1 MAADGT
7 IIFKSDLDNEKL
19 VKELEKAK
27 GEVTKL
33 EKELK
38 SLNEQKNTLNEKSD
52 GFQKNLD
59 DVRAKI
65 AGLTVKLREYKKVL
79 DNSDPNKGIDT
90 HTYMEALERQKE
102 ATEQMAAAQATAKEL
117 GDALEKSGKEAE
129 DLDKKLTD
137 AEEKLGAAKE
147 KAGGLERK
155 LVEASSAS
163 AKMRRTMANVDSVMK
178 KVTDR
183 MKSLARRVLIFSVL
197 LSALRKVR
205 DWIGEVIKSNSEAS
219 ASLARLKGALL
230 TLAQPLVNV
239 IIPAFTAFVNVLTK
253 VVSVLA
259 AVVSSLFGTT
269 AKQSAEAAKNLYNE
283 QKALKATGSAAKKA
297 AGQLASFDEINKL
310 TSNDSGGGSS
320 SGISP
325 DFSALEKGIDLTG
338 KIGEITAFVSASLL
352 ALGAILTFSGANI
365 PLGLGLM
372 AAGAVGL
379 AAVAKENWD
388 YISSQLMAH
397 MNDILGDIMAG
408 GGILAV
414 IGLVLLF
421 TGHVGIGLALFLAGA
436 AAFATAAS
444 FQWGGI
450 EQDIKTVIGKITLV
464 LGGALLVLGAV
475 LTFTGVNLPLGIALM
490 AAGAAGL
497 ITSAVLNWD
506 KITGTLKPVISKI
519 MTAVGGSL
527 LVLGAIFA
535 FSGINIPLGIA
546 MLLAGGASLIS
557 VGALNWNAILDKFK
571 EIWKGIKNWWNTDVA
586 EFFTAEYWKNVMK
599 KIGTG
604 IVSVFYGA
612 VNVVIRGI
620 NWLISKLN
628 TISFAVPEW
637 VPLIGGKKFGFNISK
652 VKEIAIPRLAAG
664 AVIPPN
670 REFMAVLGDQKSGR
684 NLEAP
689 ESLIRQIVREESG
702 GGSGDVSGI
711 LYAILEAI
719 REGKV
724 LSCDDKT
731 LAAVV
736 GRAQARQMRAKG
748 GGSLV
753 DVY

>member
-19 VKELEKAK
+19 VKELEKSKAK
-27 GEVTKL
+27 INKL
-33 EKELK
+33 EKSLENMGGQK
-38 SLNEQKNTLNEKSD
+38 SQL
-52 GFQKNLD
+52 
-59 DVRAKI
+59 
-65 AGLTVKLREYKKVL
+65 
-79 DNSDPNKGIDT
+79 
-90 HTYMEALERQKE
+90 
-102 ATEQMAAAQATAKEL
+102 TEQFEKLSVTLDEAKAKLYEMQNAAKGTY
-117 GDALEKSGKEAE
+117 GKEQISEQRERVRGLQTEYNRVATQVETLKTNMGKTSEELAE
-129 DLDKKLTD
+129 
-137 AEEKLGAAKE
+137 AKDH
-147 KAGGLERK
+147 AGGLERQ
-155 LVEASSAS
+155 LAEVTSAGARMRDAMAEAD
-163 AKMRRTMANVDSVMK
+163 KRLGKIAN
-178 KVTDR
+178 R
-183 MKSLARRVLIFSVL
+183 MKLLARRVLVFSVL

-205 DWIGEVIKSNSEAS
+205 DRMGEVDKSNSEAS
-219 ASLARLKGALL
+219 AALARLKGAIL

-259 AVVSSLFGTT
+259 AVVSSVFGTT
-269 AKQSAEAAKNLYNE
+269 AKQSAEAAKNLYDE

-297 AGQLASFDEINKL
+297 AGQLASFDEINRL

-450 EQDIKTVIGKITLV
+450 EQDIKTVIGKITLI

-497 ITSAVLNWD
+497 VTSAVLNWD

-571 EIWKGIKNWWNTDVA
+571 EIWRGIKNWWNTDVA

-599 KIGTG
+599 KIGNG

>member
-7 IIFKSDLDNEKL
+7 IIVQTDLDNAKL
-19 VKELEKAK
+19 SKDLEKVK
-27 GEVTKL
+27 NQINKL
-33 EKELK
+33 EKSLENMGGQK
-38 SLNEQKNTLNEKSD
+38 SQL
-52 GFQKNLD
+52 
-59 DVRAKI
+59 
-65 AGLTVKLREYKKVL
+65 
-79 DNSDPNKGIDT
+79 
-90 HTYMEALERQKE
+90 
-102 ATEQMAAAQATAKEL
+102 TEQFEKLSLTLDEAKAKLYEMQNAAKGTY
-117 GDALEKSGKEAE
+117 GKEQISEQRERVRGLQTEYNRVATQVE
-129 DLDKKLTD
+129 TLKTNMGKTSDELSD
-137 AEEKLGAAKE
+137 AKDH
-147 KAGGLERK
+147 AGGLERQLAESTNAGARMRDAMAEADKRLGKIANRLK
-155 LVEASSAS
+155 L
-163 AKMRRTMANVDSVMK
+163 
-178 KVTDR
+178 
-183 MKSLARRVLIFSVL
+183 LARRVLVFSVL

-205 DWIGEVIKSNSEAS
+205 DWMGEVVKSNGEAS

-259 AVVSSLFGTT
+259 AVVSSVFGTT
-269 AKQSAEAAKNLYNE
+269 AKQSAEAAKNLYDE

-388 YISSQLMAH
+388 YISSQLMAR

-450 EQDIKTVIGKITLV
+450 EQDIKTVIGKITLI

-497 ITSAVLNWD
+497 VTSAVLNWD

-527 LVLGAIFA
+527 LVLGALFA

-599 KIGTG
+599 KIGNG

-689 ESLIRQIVREESG
+689 ERLIRQIVREESG

>member
-7 IIFKSDLDNEKL
+7 IIIKTDLDNAKL

-27 GEVTKL
+27 AKINKL
-33 EKELK
+33 EKSLENMGGQK
-38 SLNEQKNTLNEKSD
+38 SQLTEQFEK
-52 GFQKNLD
+52 
-59 DVRAKI
+59 
-65 AGLTVKLREYKKVL
+65 LTVTLDEAKAKLYEMQ
-79 DNSDPNKGIDT
+79 NAAKG
-90 HTYMEALERQKE
+90 TY
-102 ATEQMAAAQATAKEL
+102 
-117 GDALEKSGKEAE
+117 GKEQISEQRERVRGLQTDYNRVATQVETLKTNMGKTSEELAE
-129 DLDKKLTD
+129 
-137 AEEKLGAAKE
+137 AKDH
-147 KAGGLERK
+147 AGGLERQ
-155 LVEASSAS
+155 LAEATSTGAR
-163 AKMRRTMANVDSVMK
+163 MRNVMAEADKRLGEIAN
-178 KVTDR
+178 R
-183 MKSLARRVLIFSVL
+183 MKSLARRVLVFSVL

-205 DWIGEVIKSNSEAS
+205 DWMGEVVKSNGEAS
-219 ASLARLKGALL
+219 AALARLKGALL

-259 AVVSSLFGTT
+259 AVVSSVFGTT
-269 AKQSAEAAKNLYNE
+269 AKQSAEAAKNLYDE

-310 TSNDSGGGSS
+310 TSNDSGGSSS

-436 AAFATAAS
+436 AAFATAAA

-450 EQDIKTVIGKITLV
+450 EQDIKTVIGEITLI

-497 ITSAVLNWD
+497 VTSAVLNWD

-527 LVLGAIFA
+527 LVLGAIFT

-571 EIWKGIKNWWNTDVA
+571 EIWRGIKNWWNTDVA
-586 EFFTAEYWKNVMK
+586 EFFTAEYWKNVMR
-599 KIGTG
+599 KIGNG

-612 VNVVIRGI
+612 VNVIIRGI

-637 VPLIGGKKFGFNISK
+637 VPLIGGKKFGFNIPK
-652 VKEIAIPRLAAG
+652 INEISIPQLAAG

-689 ESLIRQIVREESG
+689 ESLIRQIVREEAG

-711 LYAILEAI
+711 LYSILEAI

-724 LSCDDKT
+724 LSCDDKA
-731 LAAVV
+731 LASVV

>member
-7 IIFKSDLDNEKL
+7 IIVQTDLDNAKL
-19 VKELEKAK
+19 SKDLEKVK
-27 GEVTKL
+27 NQINKL
-33 EKELK
+33 EKSLENMGGQK
-38 SLNEQKNTLNEKSD
+38 SQL
-52 GFQKNLD
+52 
-59 DVRAKI
+59 
-65 AGLTVKLREYKKVL
+65 
-79 DNSDPNKGIDT
+79 
-90 HTYMEALERQKE
+90 
-102 ATEQMAAAQATAKEL
+102 TEQFEKLSVTLDEAKAKLYEMQNAAKGTY
-117 GDALEKSGKEAE
+117 GKEQISEQRERVRGLQTEYNRVATQVETLEANMGKASEELAE
-129 DLDKKLTD
+129 
-137 AEEKLGAAKE
+137 AKDH
-147 KAGGLERK
+147 AGGLERQ
-155 LVEASSAS
+155 LAEAPSAG
-163 AKMRRTMANVDSVMK
+163 ARMRDVMAEADKRLGKIAN
-178 KVTDR
+178 R
-183 MKSLARRVLIFSVL
+183 MKLLARRVLVFSVL

-205 DWIGEVIKSNSEAS
+205 DWMGEVVKSNSEAS

-259 AVVSSLFGTT
+259 AGVSSLFGTT

>member
-7 IIFKSDLDNEKL
+7 IIIKTDLDNAKL

-27 GEVTKL
+27 AKINKL
-33 EKELK
+33 EKSLENMGGQK
-38 SLNEQKNTLNEKSD
+38 SQL
-52 GFQKNLD
+52 
-59 DVRAKI
+59 
-65 AGLTVKLREYKKVL
+65 
-79 DNSDPNKGIDT
+79 
-90 HTYMEALERQKE
+90 
-102 ATEQMAAAQATAKEL
+102 TEQFEKLSVTLDEAKAKLYEMQNAAKGTY
-117 GDALEKSGKEAE
+117 GKEQISEQRERVRGLQTDYNRVATQVE
-129 DLDKKLTD
+129 TLETNMKKTSDELS
-137 AEEKLGAAKE
+137 EAKDH
-147 KAGGLERK
+147 AGGLERQ
-155 LVEASSAS
+155 LAESTNAGARMRDVMAEAD
-163 AKMRRTMANVDSVMK
+163 KRLGKIAN
-178 KVTDR
+178 R
-183 MKSLARRVLIFSVL
+183 MKSLARRVLVFSVL

-205 DWIGEVIKSNSEAS
+205 DWMGEVVKSNGEAS
-219 ASLARLKGALL
+219 AALARLKGALL
-230 TLAQPLVNV
+230 TLEQPLVNV

-259 AVVSSLFGTT
+259 AVVSSVFGTT
-269 AKQSAEAAKNLYNE
+269 AKQSAEAAKNLYDE

-379 AAVAKENWD
+379 ATVAKENWD
-388 YISSQLMAH
+388 YISSQLMAR

-450 EQDIKTVIGKITLV
+450 EQDIKTVIGKITLI

-497 ITSAVLNWD
+497 VTSAVLNWD

-527 LVLGAIFA
+527 LVLGALFA

-599 KIGTG
+599 KIGNG

-689 ESLIRQIVREESG
+689 ERLIRQIVREESG

>member
-7 IIFKSDLDNEKL
+7 IIVQTDLDNAKL
-19 VKELEKAK
+19 SKDLEKVK
-27 GEVTKL
+27 NQINKL
-33 EKELK
+33 EKSLENMGGQK
-38 SLNEQKNTLNEKSD
+38 SQL
-52 GFQKNLD
+52 
-59 DVRAKI
+59 
-65 AGLTVKLREYKKVL
+65 
-79 DNSDPNKGIDT
+79 
-90 HTYMEALERQKE
+90 
-102 ATEQMAAAQATAKEL
+102 TEQFEKLSVTLDEAKAKLYEMQNAAKGTY
-117 GDALEKSGKEAE
+117 GKEQISEQRERVRGLQTEYNRVATQVE
-129 DLDKKLTD
+129 TLEANMGKASEELSD
-137 AEEKLGAAKE
+137 AKDH
-147 KAGGLERK
+147 AGGLERQLAESTNAGARMRDAMAEADKRLGKIANRLK
-155 LVEASSAS
+155 L
-163 AKMRRTMANVDSVMK
+163 
-178 KVTDR
+178 
-183 MKSLARRVLIFSVL
+183 LARRVLVFSVL

-205 DWIGEVIKSNSEAS
+205 DWMGEVVKSNGEAS

-259 AVVSSLFGTT
+259 AVVSSVFGTT
-269 AKQSAEAAKNLYNE
+269 AKQSAEAAKNLYDE

-388 YISSQLMAH
+388 YISSQLMAR

-450 EQDIKTVIGKITLV
+450 EQDIKTVIGKITLI

-497 ITSAVLNWD
+497 VTSAVLNWD

-527 LVLGAIFA
+527 LVLGALFA

-689 ESLIRQIVREESG
+689 ERLIRQIVREESG

>member
-7 IIFKSDLDNEKL
+7 IIVQTDLDNAKL
-19 VKELEKAK
+19 SKDLEKVK
-27 GEVTKL
+27 NQINKL
-33 EKELK
+33 EKSLENMGGQK
-38 SLNEQKNTLNEKSD
+38 SQL
-52 GFQKNLD
+52 
-59 DVRAKI
+59 
-65 AGLTVKLREYKKVL
+65 
-79 DNSDPNKGIDT
+79 
-90 HTYMEALERQKE
+90 
-102 ATEQMAAAQATAKEL
+102 TEQFEKLSVTLDEAKAKLYEMQNAAKGTY
-117 GDALEKSGKEAE
+117 GKEQISEQRERVRGLQTEYNRVATQVE
-129 DLDKKLTD
+129 TLKTNMGKTSDELSD
-137 AEEKLGAAKE
+137 AKDH
-147 KAGGLERK
+147 AGGLERQLAESTNAGARMRDAMAEADKRLGKIANRLK
-155 LVEASSAS
+155 L
-163 AKMRRTMANVDSVMK
+163 
-178 KVTDR
+178 
-183 MKSLARRVLIFSVL
+183 LARRVLVFSVL

-205 DWIGEVIKSNSEAS
+205 DWMGEVVKSNGEAS
-219 ASLARLKGALL
+219 AALARLKGALL

-259 AVVSSLFGTT
+259 AVVSSVFGTT
-269 AKQSAEAAKNLYNE
+269 AKQSAEAAKNLYDE

-297 AGQLASFDEINKL
+297 AGQLASFDEINRL

-450 EQDIKTVIGKITLV
+450 EQDIKTVIGKITLI

-497 ITSAVLNWD
+497 VTSAVLNWD

-527 LVLGAIFA
+527 LVLGAMFA

-599 KIGTG
+599 KIGNG

-637 VPLIGGKKFGFNISK
+637 VPIIGGKKFGFNISK

>member
-7 IIFKSDLDNEKL
+7 IIVKTDLDTAKL
-19 VKELEKAK
+19 VKDLEKVK
-27 GEVTKL
+27 GQINKL
-33 EKELK
+33 EKDLAAMGGQK
-38 SLNEQKNTLNEKSD
+38 SQL
-52 GFQKNLD
+52 
-59 DVRAKI
+59 
-65 AGLTVKLREYKKVL
+65 
-79 DNSDPNKGIDT
+79 
-90 HTYMEALERQKE
+90 
-102 ATEQMAAAQATAKEL
+102 TEQFEKLSVTLDEAKAKLYEMQNAAKGTY
-117 GDALEKSGKEAE
+117 GKEQISEQRERVRGLQTDYNRVATQVETLKTNMGKTSEELAE
-129 DLDKKLTD
+129 
-137 AEEKLGAAKE
+137 AKDH
-147 KAGGLERK
+147 AGGLERQ
-155 LVEASSAS
+155 LAESTSAGARMRDVMAEAD
-163 AKMRRTMANVDSVMK
+163 KRLGKIAN
-178 KVTDR
+178 R
-183 MKSLARRVLIFSVL
+183 MKSLARRVLVFSVL

-205 DWIGEVIKSNSEAS
+205 DWMGEVVKSNGEAS
-219 ASLARLKGALL
+219 AALARLKGALL

-259 AVVSSLFGTT
+259 AVVSSVFGTT
-269 AKQSAEAAKNLYNE
+269 AKQSAEAAKNLYDE

-297 AGQLASFDEINKL
+297 AGQLASFDEINRL

-379 AAVAKENWD
+379 ATVAKENWD

-450 EQDIKTVIGKITLV
+450 EQDIKTVIGKITLI

-497 ITSAVLNWD
+497 VTSAVLNWD

-519 MTAVGGSL
+519 MTVVGGSL

-599 KIGTG
+599 KIGNG

>member
-7 IIFKSDLDNEKL
+7 IIVQTDLDNAKL
-19 VKELEKAK
+19 SKDLEKVK
-27 GEVTKL
+27 NQINKL
-33 EKELK
+33 EKSLENMGGQK
-38 SLNEQKNTLNEKSD
+38 SQL
-52 GFQKNLD
+52 
-59 DVRAKI
+59 
-65 AGLTVKLREYKKVL
+65 
-79 DNSDPNKGIDT
+79 
-90 HTYMEALERQKE
+90 
-102 ATEQMAAAQATAKEL
+102 TEQFEKLSVTLDEAKAKLYEMQNAAKGTY
-117 GDALEKSGKEAE
+117 GKEQISEQRERVRGLQTEYNRVATQVETLEANMGKASEELAE
-129 DLDKKLTD
+129 
-137 AEEKLGAAKE
+137 AKDH
-147 KAGGLERK
+147 AGGLERQ
-155 LVEASSAS
+155 LAEAPSAG
-163 AKMRRTMANVDSVMK
+163 ARMRDVMAEADKRLGKIAN
-178 KVTDR
+178 R
-183 MKSLARRVLIFSVL
+183 MKLLARRVLVFSVL

-205 DWIGEVIKSNSEAS
+205 DWMGEVVKSNSEAS

>member
-7 IIFKSDLDNEKL
+7 IIVQTDLDNAKL
-19 VKELEKAK
+19 SKDLEKVK
-27 GEVTKL
+27 NQINKL
-33 EKELK
+33 EKSLENMGGQK
-38 SLNEQKNTLNEKSD
+38 SQL
-52 GFQKNLD
+52 
-59 DVRAKI
+59 
-65 AGLTVKLREYKKVL
+65 
-79 DNSDPNKGIDT
+79 
-90 HTYMEALERQKE
+90 
-102 ATEQMAAAQATAKEL
+102 TEQFEKLSVTLDEAKAKLYEMQNAAKGTY
-117 GDALEKSGKEAE
+117 GKEQISEQRERVRGLQTEYNRVATQVETLEANMGKASEELAE
-129 DLDKKLTD
+129 
-137 AEEKLGAAKE
+137 AKDH
-147 KAGGLERK
+147 AGGLERQ
-155 LVEASSAS
+155 LAEAPSAG
-163 AKMRRTMANVDSVMK
+163 ARMRDVMAEADKRLGKIAN
-178 KVTDR
+178 R
-183 MKSLARRVLIFSVL
+183 MKLLARRVLVFSVL

-205 DWIGEVIKSNSEAS
+205 DWMGEVVKSNSEAS

-497 ITSAVLNWD
+497 VTSAVLNWD

-599 KIGTG
+599 KIGNG

>member
-19 VKELEKAK
+19 VKELEKVK
-27 GEVTKL
+27 NQINKL
-33 EKELK
+33 EKSLENMGGQK
-38 SLNEQKNTLNEKSD
+38 SQL
-52 GFQKNLD
+52 
-59 DVRAKI
+59 
-65 AGLTVKLREYKKVL
+65 
-79 DNSDPNKGIDT
+79 
-90 HTYMEALERQKE
+90 
-102 ATEQMAAAQATAKEL
+102 TEQFEKLSVTLDEAKAKLYEMQTAAKGTY
-117 GDALEKSGKEAE
+117 GKEQISEQRERVRGLQTEYNRVATQVETLEANMGKASEELAE
-129 DLDKKLTD
+129 
-137 AEEKLGAAKE
+137 AKDH
-147 KAGGLERK
+147 AGGLEQQLAKATSAGARMRDAMA
-155 LVEASSAS
+155 EAD
-163 AKMRRTMANVDSVMK
+163 KRLGKIAN
-178 KVTDR
+178 R
-183 MKSLARRVLIFSVL
+183 MKLLARRVLVFSVL

-205 DWIGEVIKSNSEAS
+205 DWMGEVVKSNSEAS
-219 ASLARLKGALL
+219 AALARLKGALL

-269 AKQSAEAAKNLYNE
+269 AKQSAEAAKNLYDE

-450 EQDIKTVIGKITLV
+450 EQDIKTVIGKITLI

-497 ITSAVLNWD
+497 ITSAALNWD

-599 KIGTG
+599 KIGNG

>member
-7 IIFKSDLDNEKL
+7 IIVKTDLDTAKL
-19 VKELEKAK
+19 VKDLEKVK
-27 GEVTKL
+27 GQINKL
-33 EKELK
+33 EKDLATMGGQK
-38 SLNEQKNTLNEKSD
+38 SQL
-52 GFQKNLD
+52 
-59 DVRAKI
+59 
-65 AGLTVKLREYKKVL
+65 
-79 DNSDPNKGIDT
+79 
-90 HTYMEALERQKE
+90 
-102 ATEQMAAAQATAKEL
+102 TEQFEKLSVTLDEAKAKLHEMQNAAKGTY
-117 GDALEKSGKEAE
+117 GKEQISEQRERVRGLQTDYNRVATQVETLKTNMGKTSEELAE
-129 DLDKKLTD
+129 
-137 AEEKLGAAKE
+137 AKDH
-147 KAGGLERK
+147 AGGLERQ
-155 LVEASSAS
+155 LAESTNAGARMRDVM
-163 AKMRRTMANVDSVMK
+163 AKADKRLGKIAN
-178 KVTDR
+178 R
-183 MKSLARRVLIFSVL
+183 MKSLARRVLVFSVL

-205 DWIGEVIKSNSEAS
+205 DWMGEVVKSNGEAS
-219 ASLARLKGALL
+219 AALARLKGALL

-259 AVVSSLFGTT
+259 AVVSSVFGTT
-269 AKQSAEAAKNLYNE
+269 AKQSAEAAKNLYDE

-297 AGQLASFDEINKL
+297 AGQLASFDEINRL
-310 TSNDSGGGSS
+310 TSNDSGGSSS

-450 EQDIKTVIGKITLV
+450 EQDIKTVIGKITLI

-490 AAGAAGL
+490 VAGAAGL
-497 ITSAVLNWD
+497 VTSAVLNWD

-599 KIGTG
+599 KIGNG

-612 VNVVIRGI
+612 VNVIIRGI

-637 VPLIGGKKFGFNISK
+637 VPLIGGKKFGFNIPK
-652 VKEIAIPRLAAG
+652 INEISIPQLAAG

>member
-19 VKELEKAK
+19 VKELEKVK
-27 GEVTKL
+27 NQINKL
-33 EKELK
+33 EKSLENMGGQK
-38 SLNEQKNTLNEKSD
+38 SQL
-52 GFQKNLD
+52 
-59 DVRAKI
+59 
-65 AGLTVKLREYKKVL
+65 
-79 DNSDPNKGIDT
+79 
-90 HTYMEALERQKE
+90 
-102 ATEQMAAAQATAKEL
+102 TEQFEKLSVTLDEAKAKLYEMQTAAKGTY
-117 GDALEKSGKEAE
+117 GKEQISEQRERVRGLQTEYNRVATQVETLEANMGKASEELAE
-129 DLDKKLTD
+129 
-137 AEEKLGAAKE
+137 AKDH
-147 KAGGLERK
+147 AGGLEQQLAKATSAGARMRDAMA
-155 LVEASSAS
+155 EAD
-163 AKMRRTMANVDSVMK
+163 KRLGKIAN
-178 KVTDR
+178 R
-183 MKSLARRVLIFSVL
+183 MKLLARRVLVFSVL

-205 DWIGEVIKSNSEAS
+205 DWMGEVVKSNSEAS
-219 ASLARLKGALL
+219 AALARLKGALL

-269 AKQSAEAAKNLYNE
+269 AKQSAEAAKNLYDE

-450 EQDIKTVIGKITLV
+450 EQDIKTVIGKITLI

-599 KIGTG
+599 KIGNG

>member
-7 IIFKSDLDNEKL
+7 IIVQTDLDNAKL
-19 VKELEKAK
+19 SKDLEKVK
-27 GEVTKL
+27 NQINKL
-33 EKELK
+33 EKSLENMGGQK
-38 SLNEQKNTLNEKSD
+38 SQL
-52 GFQKNLD
+52 
-59 DVRAKI
+59 
-65 AGLTVKLREYKKVL
+65 
-79 DNSDPNKGIDT
+79 
-90 HTYMEALERQKE
+90 
-102 ATEQMAAAQATAKEL
+102 TEQFEKLSVTLDEAKAKLYEMQNAAKGTY
-117 GDALEKSGKEAE
+117 GKEQISEQRERVRGLQTEYNRVATQVE
-129 DLDKKLTD
+129 TLKTNMGKTSDELSD
-137 AEEKLGAAKE
+137 AKDH
-147 KAGGLERK
+147 AGGLERQLAESTNAGARMRDAMAEADKRLGKIANRLK
-155 LVEASSAS
+155 L
-163 AKMRRTMANVDSVMK
+163 
-178 KVTDR
+178 
-183 MKSLARRVLIFSVL
+183 LARRVLVFSVL

-205 DWIGEVIKSNSEAS
+205 DWMGEVVKSNGEAS
-219 ASLARLKGALL
+219 AALARLKGALL

-259 AVVSSLFGTT
+259 AVVSSVFGTT
-269 AKQSAEAAKNLYNE
+269 AKQSAEAAKNLYDE

-388 YISSQLMAH
+388 YISSQLMAR

-450 EQDIKTVIGKITLV
+450 EQDIKTVIGKITLI

-497 ITSAVLNWD
+497 VTSAVLNWD

-527 LVLGAIFA
+527 LVLGALFA

-599 KIGTG
+599 KIGNG

>member
-7 IIFKSDLDNEKL
+7 IIVQTDLDNAKL
-19 VKELEKAK
+19 SKDLEKVK
-27 GEVTKL
+27 NQINKL
-33 EKELK
+33 EKSLENMGGQK
-38 SLNEQKNTLNEKSD
+38 SQLTEQFEKLSVTLDEAKAKLYEMQNAAKGTYGKEQISE
-52 GFQKNLD
+52 QRER
-59 DVRAKI
+59 VR
-65 AGLTVKLREYKKVL
+65 GLQTEYNRVA
-79 DNSDPNKGIDT
+79 T
-90 HTYMEALERQKE
+90 QVEALEANMGKASEELAE
-102 ATEQMAAAQATAKEL
+102 AK
-117 GDALEKSGKEAE
+117 DH
-129 DLDKKLTD
+129 
-137 AEEKLGAAKE
+137 
-147 KAGGLERK
+147 AGGLERQ
-155 LVEASSAS
+155 LAEAPSAG
-163 AKMRRTMANVDSVMK
+163 ARMRDVMAEADKRLGKIAN
-178 KVTDR
+178 R
-183 MKSLARRVLIFSVL
+183 MKLLARRVLVFSVL

-205 DWIGEVIKSNSEAS
+205 DWMGEVVKSNSEAS
-219 ASLARLKGALL
+219 AALARLKGALL

-269 AKQSAEAAKNLYNE
+269 AKQSAEAAKNLYDE

-450 EQDIKTVIGKITLV
+450 EQDIKTVIGKITLI

-497 ITSAVLNWD
+497 VTSAVLNWD

-571 EIWKGIKNWWNTDVA
+571 EIWAGIKNWWNTDVA

-599 KIGTG
+599 KIGNG

>member
-7 IIFKSDLDNEKL
+7 IIVQTDLDNAKL
-19 VKELEKAK
+19 SKDLEKVK
-27 GEVTKL
+27 NQINKL
-33 EKELK
+33 EKSLENMGGQK
-38 SLNEQKNTLNEKSD
+38 SQL
-52 GFQKNLD
+52 
-59 DVRAKI
+59 
-65 AGLTVKLREYKKVL
+65 
-79 DNSDPNKGIDT
+79 
-90 HTYMEALERQKE
+90 
-102 ATEQMAAAQATAKEL
+102 TEQFEKLSVTLDEAKAKLYEMQNAAKGTY
-117 GDALEKSGKEAE
+117 GKEQISEQRERVRGLQTEYNRVATQVE
-129 DLDKKLTD
+129 TLKTNMGKTSDELSD
-137 AEEKLGAAKE
+137 AKDH
-147 KAGGLERK
+147 AGGLERQLAESTNAGARMRDAMAEADKRLGKIANRLK
-155 LVEASSAS
+155 L
-163 AKMRRTMANVDSVMK
+163 
-178 KVTDR
+178 
-183 MKSLARRVLIFSVL
+183 LARRVLVFSVL

-205 DWIGEVIKSNSEAS
+205 DWMGEVVKSNGEAS
-219 ASLARLKGALL
+219 AALARLKGALL

-259 AVVSSLFGTT
+259 AVVSSVFGTT
-269 AKQSAEAAKNLYNE
+269 AKQSAEAAKNLYDE

-297 AGQLASFDEINKL
+297 AGQLASFDEINRL

-450 EQDIKTVIGKITLV
+450 EQDIKTVIGKITLI

-497 ITSAVLNWD
+497 VTSAVLNWD

-527 LVLGAIFA
+527 LVLGAMFA

-546 MLLAGGASLIS
+546 MLLAGGASLLS

-599 KIGTG
+599 KIGNG